1 MLMRRYTLITST
13 LHLIKTSKI
22 ISDCFH
28 NNKKITIMS
37 YRLQMLSGSAMK
49 LKETIQGTE
58 YIKISIPMMK
68 LTA

>member
-1 MLMRRYTLITST
+1 
-13 LHLIKTSKI
+13 
-22 ISDCFH
+22 
-28 NNKKITIMS
+28 
-37 YRLQMLSGSAMK
+37 MLSGSAMK